1 MPTDQPMPDP
11 DPIDVEIAHVD
22 ARDPDV
28 AEEIEEIEEDA
39 AAMGRDVESP
49 PA

>member
-1 MPTDQPMPDP
+1 MPDETPAP

-22 ARDPDV
+22 ARDDDI

-39 AAMGRDVESP
+39 AALGRKTGEP